1 MAKNRMVNTRIR
13 SDGRVLDLDPSEKL
27 LRIYLITNDHTDLC
41 GIYEIHTR
49 VICMETWFDK
59 DMVNKI
65 IDRFQKE
72 WKVKRF
78 ENRIHIINFAKHQ
91 IKNPSVQKGIE
102 RSLNLIPKQIIDSLS
117 TEWVQSDTLNLD
129 LTKPNLDLDL
139 NSNYTEEI
147 EEKIVIPNEINIFF
161 DKQKENM
168 ISIASQINSKPDYI
182 YKQAIEY
189 EGLKKEVLAVW
200 DPNVL
205 CPAILEFIYND
216 DFRKNNIGSITKLRK
231 KNPDGIKYWIVML
244 EKYKQWQ
251 SKKRSFIY

>member
-1 MAKNRMVNTRIR
+1 MKIA
-13 SDGRVLDLDPSEKL
+13 
-27 LRIYLITNDHTDLC
+27 DHFWLS
-41 GIYEIHTR
+41 R
-49 VICMETWFDK
+49 
-59 DMVNKI
+59 NKI
-65 IDRFQKE
+65 IRYL
-72 WKVKRF
+72 KVL
-78 ENRIHIINFAKHQ
+78 E
-91 IKNPSVQKGIE
+91 
-102 RSLNLIPKQIIDSLS
+102 D
-117 TEWVQSDTLNLD
+117 
-129 LTKPNLDLDL
+129 
-139 NSNYTEEI
+139 
-147 EEKIVIPNEINIFF
+147 EKIVNIKWYTKYSLFTIVNRQSYQDTEHQIDNKWTSNEHQIDTNKKEKKEKNVNNDNKSIKEYNISIPQEINIFF
-161 DKQKENM
+161 EKQKENM

>member
-1 MAKNRMVNTRIR
+1 MSGRIKLHRKVIDNPISNNIELLWLFSYLLLKANHQQNTFFVW
-13 SDGRVLDLDPSEKL
+13 SQK
-27 LRIYLITNDHTDLC
+27 ITVVPWQFVWSQMKIADHFWLS
-41 GIYEIHTR
+41 R
-49 VICMETWFDK
+49 
-59 DMVNKI
+59 NKI
-65 IDRFQKE
+65 IRYL
-72 WKVKRF
+72 KVL
-78 ENRIHIINFAKHQ
+78 E
-91 IKNPSVQKGIE
+91 
-102 RSLNLIPKQIIDSLS
+102 D
-117 TEWVQSDTLNLD
+117 
-129 LTKPNLDLDL
+129 
-139 NSNYTEEI
+139 
-147 EEKIVIPNEINIFF
+147 EKIVNIKWYTKYSLFTIVNRQSYQDTEHQIDNKWTSNEHQIDTNKKEKKEKNVNNDNKSIKEYNISIPQEINIFF
-161 DKQKENM
+161 EKQKENM